1 MHAVFK
7 TGAHQYRVK
16 PGDVVEIDKIVG
28 DVGSKVVFDNV
39 LATGAEDS
47 IQFGKPYL
55 PNAKVE
61 AEIISQFRSE
71 KVLILKYRR
80 RKNSKKMRG
89 HKQQLTRVEIKSVL
103 A

>member
-16 PGDVVEIDKIVG
+16 PGDIVEVDKIVG
-28 DVGSKVVFDNV
+28 DVGSKIVFDQV
-39 LATGAEDS
+39 LATGSDDA

-55 PNAKVE
+55 ANAKVE
-61 AEIISQFRSE
+61 AEIISQFRAE

-89 HKQQLTRVEIKSVL
+89 HKQLLTRVEIKNVL